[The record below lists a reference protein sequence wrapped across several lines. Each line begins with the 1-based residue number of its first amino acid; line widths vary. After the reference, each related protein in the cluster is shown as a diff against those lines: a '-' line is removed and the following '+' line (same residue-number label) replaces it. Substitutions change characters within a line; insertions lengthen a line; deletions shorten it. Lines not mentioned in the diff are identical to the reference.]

1 MLLLSFRRLLPP
13 ILLGPV
19 LMALVVPTIATPV
32 PQSPSPSPSSNTDTV
47 ESLSLPKSAVYF
59 VASQDGKP
67 LHDDYFVKTSWTKQR
82 CAGMDVGIQIGNNQ
96 QGHYATKVSTGQTI
110 IGVGDSTRWGVR
122 IGTLSVRS
130 VQDVNDMWRLQIIPE
145 EFTSQLAFL
154 RKTEEEIKKLGWE
167 QSQLEKDNWKFLV
180 EKVKQLK
187 M

>member
-1 MLLLSFRRLLPP
+1 MLLLSFWRLLPP

-19 LMALVVPTIATPV
+19 LMASVVPTIAIPV
-32 PQSPSPSPSSNTDTV
+32 PQSPSPSPSS
-47 ESLSLPKSAVYF
+47 ESLPKSAVYF

-96 QGHYATKVSTGQTI
+96 QGHYATKVSTGETI

-154 RKTEEEIKKLGWE
+154 RKTEEEIKKFKGWE

-180 EKVKQLK
+180 EKVERLE

>member
-1 MLLLSFRRLLPP
+1 MLLLSFWRLLPP

-19 LMALVVPTIATPV
+19 LMASVVPTIAIPV
-32 PQSPSPSPSSNTDTV
+32 PQSPSPSPSS
-47 ESLSLPKSAVYF
+47 ESLPVYF

-96 QGHYATKVSTGQTI
+96 QGHYASKVSTGETI

-154 RKTEEEIKKLGWE
+154 RKTEEEIKKFKGWE

-180 EKVKQLK
+180 EKVERLE